1 MRYFLHYECSYKAA
15 DADKL
20 NMKLSSSRVGH
31 GVLVENEND
40 DITELVENYTAPA
53 LARAL
58 RDREDMLQLC
68 AQLVV
73 DKEYST
79 LSDMLRPFLKQN
91 VAKRRTKTHSF
102 DLSKSFNRQT
112 LAVLHRYLHRMPRQV
127 FQVARRRASV
137 VIPLCNANGVASV
150 LLTLRSESVG
160 SHKHEVNPF

>member
-1 MRYFLHYECSYKAA
+1 
-15 DADKL
+15 
-20 NMKLSSSRVGH
+20 MKLSSSRVGH
-31 GVLVENEND
+31 GVMVENEND